1 MILTYYTPYATL
13 ATLQQREQ
21 SGACSSYVERRQ
33 CRHCQRCNVF
43 VGILGGIRK
52 KCYLCIWIL
61 KEAKKCLY
69 INKVYEAYKNHGDA
83 QL

>member
-1 MILTYYTPYATL
+1 M
-13 ATLQQREQ
+13 QRW
-21 SGACSSYVERRQ
+21 
-33 CRHCQRCNVF
+33 QRCNSENRAELAPAMSSAGSVDIVNAATFF